1 MPAFELTPEG
11 RSNRTLQ
18 LALFIASIAWI
29 LAAQALAARAA
40 RGISLVLNLGPER
53 FLLSAIFFL
62 FLLWLGFSVL
72 QNISLGRVP
81 ARELLG
87 LPKRASAGREWALGA
102 AIGWG
107 AMAVAV
113 LPMALGGT
121 LHVQFWVAPRA
132 FELVLIN
139 LLTLAV
145 AALAEEV
152 AFRGFPFRRLIE
164 AAGPTKATILMAIF
178 FGMLHM
184 LNPDA
189 NWTSTTVT
197 VVAGVLLSIAWLRTR
212 GLWLAWGLHFAWN
225 VSMGVLFGLPVSG
238 LENFSSVVQTRAIGR
253 QWLTGGDY
261 GPEAAVLTGLVLLV
275 AIAVLVRVTRDYAW
289 HYTYTPGIPGGY
301 PLEAQPS
308 AAHVAMEK
316 QAQLT
321 MERQAQQ
328 AQQAG
333 STSLVQILPAPPQS
347 PPVEDE
353 TKQ

>member
-18 LALFIASIAWI
+18 LALVIASIAWI
-29 LAAQALAARAA
+29 LAAQALAGRAA
-40 RGISLVLNLGPER
+40 RGIALALNLGQGR
-53 FLLSAIFFL
+53 FLLSAVFFL

-72 QNISLGRVP
+72 QKISLGRVS

-87 LPKRASAGREWALGA
+87 LPKRATARREWALGA

-107 AMAVAV
+107 AIVAAV
-113 LPMALGGT
+113 LPMAIAGT
-121 LHVQFWVAPRA
+121 LHVQFWVAARA

-164 AAGPTKATILMAIF
+164 AAGPVKATILMAVF

-189 NWTSTTVT
+189 NWTSTAVT
-197 VVAGVLLSIAWLRTR
+197 VLAGVLLSIAWLRTH

-225 VSMGVLFGLPVSG
+225 ASMGVLFGLPVSG
-238 LENFSSVVQTRAIGR
+238 LDNFSSVVQTRAIGR

-275 AIAVLVRVTRDYAW
+275 AIAVLFRVTRDYAW
-289 HYTYTPGIPGGY
+289 NYTYTPAVPGGY
-301 PLEAQPS
+301 PTVAQPS
-308 AAHVAMEK
+308 AAHVAMER

-333 STSLVQILPAPPQS
+333 STSLVQIFPATPQS
-347 PPVEDE
+347 PPVGDE
-353 TKQ
+353 PKE